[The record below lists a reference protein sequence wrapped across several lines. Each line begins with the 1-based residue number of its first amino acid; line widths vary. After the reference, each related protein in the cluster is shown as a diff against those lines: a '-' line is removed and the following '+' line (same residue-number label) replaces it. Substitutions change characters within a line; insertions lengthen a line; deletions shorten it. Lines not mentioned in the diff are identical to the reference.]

1 MSVEL
6 LEVDPFDR
14 RRFCECCALPTLGIA
29 ERPDG
34 SLEWEYAGTA
44 CDLCGWESRALDV
57 YGEPC
62 TDVSD
67 EERNG
72 GVSLEAA
79 RTNVKLFASMYDPGQ
94 LPEWM
99 LSPPSEAVR
108 RAREVLARAYRAV
121 LDASAS
127 ESSDR
132 YSRWE
137 TVRAWE
143 AELRECLRVQQ
154 QADEDLAS
162 GAT

>member
-14 RRFCECCALPTLGIA
+14 RRFCECCGLPTLGIP

-34 SLEWEYAGTA
+34 SLEWEYAASA
-44 CDLCGWESRALDV
+44 CDLCGWQSRALDV
-57 YGEPC
+57 DGDPGA
-62 TDVSD
+62 DGSD
-67 EERNG
+67 EERND
-72 GVSLEAA
+72 GVSLEVA
-79 RTNVKLFASMYDPGQ
+79 RANVKVFGSIYDPGQ

-99 LSPPSEAVR
+99 PSPPSEAVR
-108 RAREVLARAYRAV
+108 QAREALARAYRAAV
-121 LDASAS
+121 DASMS
-127 ESSDR
+127 DSSDR
-132 YSRWE
+132 YAHWE
-137 TVRAWE
+137 TARAWE